1 MIFNSSEAKEGN
13 ATFLSPVNETYSS
26 SNNQIVLLPKF
37 EVTKA
42 GHINNNI
49 WYGSYTTINASDLTD
64 GTMQISADGTYD
76 VTNYKNVEVSTGG
89 GGGSVELTNI
99 SVHHST
105 TFYTD
110 STMTARQ
117 GNALVNV
124 SVPIGSIVFG
134 YGKME
139 PGKSNVGVTQ
149 MATYSRGTYVVYK
162 VTG

>member
-1 MIFNSSEAKEGN
+1 MIFNASEAKEAN
-13 ATFLSPVNETYSS
+13 ATFLTPAIDTYPST
-26 SNNQIVLLPKF
+26 NQIILRPKF

-42 GHINNNI
+42 GHINKSTWN
-49 WYGSYTTINASDLTD
+49 GDFTTINASDLTA

-99 SVHHST
+99 SVYHAK

-110 STMTARQ
+110 ATMTPQQ
-117 GNALVNV
+117 GNTIID
-124 SVPIGSIVFG
+124 VPVPVGSIVFG
-134 YGKME
+134 YGMME
-139 PGKSNVGVTQ
+139 PGMSNVGVTQ